1 MSKAFTR
8 EDDAPELPLPARQAP
23 TLPPGAK
30 NYMTPDGAE
39 RLRSEIA
46 RLQEQ
51 RRTLAS
57 PDETE
62 TRRQLALLDTRVRQL
77 EKSLNSATIVGPPP
91 RPWTQVR
98 FGATVAVR
106 DQHGEESQYRIVGVD
121 EADVDRGLV
130 SWCSPIGRALINAE
144 LGQRVRLTVPAG
156 DLELDILTIA
166 YL

>member
-8 EDDAPELPLPARQAP
+8 EDDAPELPLPARQAS

-30 NYMTPDGAE
+30 NYLTPDGAE

-46 RLQEQ
+46 RLQER

-62 TRRQLALLDTRVRQL
+62 ARRQLALLDTRVRQL

-91 RPWTQVR
+91 QPWTQVR
-98 FGATVAVR
+98 FGAKVTVR

-121 EADVDRGLV
+121 ETDVDRGLV

-144 LGQRVRLTVPAG
+144 LGQRVRLRVPAG
-156 DLELDILTIA
+156 DLELDILAIT